1 MTDEIKNVETETCL
15 CKNKT
20 FRKIL
25 VIATGTFVGVF
36 CALSLFAALHK
47 PPMMHPAAFGGP
59 MVRPCPCH
67 CQSHFYRHGD
77 FERGPRGDFHKKYQN
92 VKFDKNVNKPVQK
105 ETIE

>member
-1 MTDEIKNVETETCL
+1 MTEEIQNVETETCI

-47 PPMMHPAAFGGP
+47 PPMMPPAAFGGGFA
-59 MVRPCPCH
+59 RPCH
-67 CQSHFYRHGD
+67 CHQHFDRRGD
-77 FERGPRGDFHKKYQN
+77 FERGPRGDFHKKHLN
-92 VKFDKNVNKPVQK
+92 DKFDKRADKPAPK
-105 ETIE
+105 EINE